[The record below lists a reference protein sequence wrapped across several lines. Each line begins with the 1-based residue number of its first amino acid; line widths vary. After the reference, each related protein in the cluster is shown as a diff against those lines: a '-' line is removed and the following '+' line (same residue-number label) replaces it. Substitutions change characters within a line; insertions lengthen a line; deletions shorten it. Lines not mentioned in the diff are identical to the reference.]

1 MFLSSCAARQP
12 GHVYIYMHIY
22 MDVPIFISG
31 SPVQPETPE
40 NLGTGTS
47 KPGVTDDG
55 QGGTR
60 AIIYIYIYIFRA
72 SEVSCAPKLLEA
84 CDRRA

>member
-12 GHVYIYMHIY
+12 RHIYIHAYIYTY
-22 MDVPIFISG
+22 RDVSIFISG

-60 AIIYIYIYIFRA
+60 AIIYLQGFGSFVR
-72 SEVSCAPKLLEA
+72 SQTS
-84 CDRRA
+84 

>member
-1 MFLSSCAARQP
+1 
-12 GHVYIYMHIY
+12 MHMY
-22 MDVPIFISG
+22 RDVSIFISG

-40 NLGTGTS
+40 NLGTGIS

-60 AIIYIYIYIFRA
+60 AITYIYIYLQGFG
-72 SEVSCAPKLLEA
+72 SFVCSQTS
-84 CDRRA
+84 